1 MAMKGCLSVTKY
13 FLFVFNLFFFILG
26 GVLLC
31 FGLWILFD
39 RSSFAS
45 MIGSSTP
52 TLKIWSYV
60 FSGVGILTMLLGFL
74 GCLGSLKEIKC
85 LLGFYFAFLLLLFAA
100 QITVG
105 VLIYTQRSTINGA
118 VGKFVENIIKN
129 YDISTNQ
136 TEQQEGLDFA
146 QEQMSCCGWFTP
158 EDWMRNP
165 KISENSSVNLYPCSC
180 RNSSS
185 FLSNSNINGTANS
198 SDISIPLPEQRSGF
212 CIATARDNWP
222 VYKTGCM
229 NSIHAFITNNLIC
242 IIGVCIG
249 IALLEL
255 FVMTLSMCLCR
266 NLDQNY
272 NKLARYS

>member
-1 MAMKGCLSVTKY
+1 MGIKGCMSITKY
-13 FLFVFNLFFFILG
+13 FLFVFNLLFFILG

-45 MIGSSTP
+45 MLGSTTP
-52 TLKIWSYV
+52 TLKIWCYV

-100 QITVG
+100 QITIG
-105 VLIYTQRSTINGA
+105 VLVYTQRNNIKTSA
-118 VGKFVENIIKN
+118 GKYVEDLIKS
-129 YDISTNQ
+129 YGLYSNQ
-136 TEQQEGLDFA
+136 TDIEESWDFA
-146 QEQMSCCGWFTP
+146 QEKMKCCGWNAP
-158 EDWMRNP
+158 EDWLQNP
-165 KISENSSVNLYPCSC
+165 KISSNSSVSLYPCSC
-180 RNSSS
+180 RNITRDRSYA
-185 FLSNSNINGTANS
+185 FSNTSIES
-198 SDISIPLPEQRSGF
+198 SDSRSHF
-212 CIATARDNWP
+212 CQASSKDNWP
-222 VYKTGCM
+222 VYHTGCM
-229 NSIHAFITNNLIC
+229 NRIQTWLQNNIITVV
-242 IIGVCIG
+242 GVCIG
-249 IALLEL
+249 ISLLEL

>member
-1 MAMKGCLSVTKY
+1 MAIKGCMSVTKY
-13 FLFVFNLFFFILG
+13 FLFVFNLFFFLLG

-39 RSSFAS
+39 RSSFAA
-45 MIGSSTP
+45 MLGSTTP

-100 QITVG
+100 QVTIG
-105 VLIYTQRSTINGA
+105 VLVYTQRNNLRST
-118 VGKFVENIIKN
+118 VGKYVEDLIYN
-129 YDISTNQ
+129 YGMYSNQ
-136 TEQQEGLDFA
+136 TDMEENWDFA
-146 QEQMSCCGWFTP
+146 QEKMKCCGWVSP
-158 EDWMRNP
+158 DDWFNNP
-165 KISENSSVNLYPCSC
+165 NIKENSTSIYPCSC
-180 RNSSS
+180 RNTTIDLLGTNRSDNTSVN
-185 FLSNSNINGTANS
+185 NSEPRI
-198 SDISIPLPEQRSGF
+198 GF
-212 CIATARDNWP
+212 CPAVGSGPWP
-222 VYKTGCM
+222 VYQTGCM
-229 NSIHAFITNNLIC
+229 NRIQNWLINNIITIV
-242 IIGVCIG
+242 GVCVG

>member
-1 MAMKGCLSVTKY
+1 MKGCLSVTKY

-39 RSSFAS
+39 NSSFAS

-52 TLKIWSYV
+52 TLKIFSYV

-105 VLIYTQRSTINGA
+105 VLMYTQRSTLKVA
-118 VGKFVENIIKN
+118 VGKFVEDIIKN
-129 YDISTNQ
+129 YGIVTNQ
-136 TEQQEGLDFA
+136 TDIQESLDFA
-146 QEQMSCCGWFTP
+146 QEQMSCCGWAFP
-158 EDWMRNP
+158 EDWMKNP
-165 KISENSSVNLYPCSC
+165 KISENSSVSLYPCSC
-180 RNSSS
+180 RNASL
-185 FLSNSNINGTANS
+185 FLPNVNINGTANGT
-198 SDISIPLPEQRSGF
+198 DISEPISEHRSGF
-212 CIATARDNWP
+212 CTAAARDNWP

-229 NSIHAFITNNLIC
+229 NTIQTFITNNFIC

>member
-1 MAMKGCLSVTKY
+1 MAIKGCLSVTKY
-13 FLFVFNLFFFILG
+13 FLFVFNLFFFLLG

-45 MIGSSTP
+45 MIGSSSP
-52 TLKIWSYV
+52 TLKVWSYV
-60 FSGVGILTMLLGFL
+60 FCGVGILTMLLGFL

-105 VLIYTQRSTINGA
+105 VLAYTQRNSLKSTFGT
-118 VGKFVENIIKN
+118 FVEDIIKN
-129 YDISTNQ
+129 YGINANQ
-136 TEQQEGLDFA
+136 TDMEENWDFA
-146 QEQMSCCGWFTP
+146 QQQLECCGWYAP
-158 EDWMRNP
+158 EDWMKNQ
-165 KISENSSVNLYPCSC
+165 KISKNSSVTLYPCSC
-180 RNSSS
+180 RNTSA
-185 FLSNSNINGTANS
+185 FLGDASGSANFS
-198 SDISIPLPEQRSGF
+198 AVDTDPKSGF
-212 CIATARDNWP
+212 CTASTDKWP
-222 VYKTGCM
+222 VYEMGCM
-229 NSIHAFITNNLIC
+229 NTIQNFISDN
-242 IIGVCIG
+242 IITIVGVCIG

-272 NKLARYS
+272 NKLARFS

>member
-60 FSGVGILTMLLGFL
+60 LSGAGILTMILGFL

-85 LLGFYFAFLLLLFAA
+85 LLGFYFAFLLILFAG

-105 VLIYTQRSTINGA
+105 VLLYTQRSSLNVA
-118 VGKFVENIIKN
+118 VGKYVENIIKS
-129 YDISTNQ
+129 YGIVTNQ
-136 TEQQEGLDFA
+136 TELQEGLDFA

-158 EDWMRNP
+158 EDWMKNQ
-165 KISENSSVNLYPCSC
+165 KISQNSSVNLYPCSC
-180 RNSSS
+180 RNTSS
-185 FLSNSNINGTANS
+185 FRPNSVINGTANGT
-198 SDISIPLPEQRSGF
+198 DIFEPINEPRNGF
-212 CIATARDNWP
+212 CTATAKDNWP
-222 VYKTGCM
+222 VYQRGCM
-229 NSIHAFITNNLIC
+229 NSIQAFIINNLIC

>member
-1 MAMKGCLSVTKY
+1 MKGCLSVTKY

-39 RSSFAS
+39 NSSFAS
-45 MIGSSTP
+45 VIGSSTP
-52 TLKIWSYV
+52 TLKIFSYV

-105 VLIYTQRSTINGA
+105 VLMYTQRSSLKDA
-118 VGKFVENIIKN
+118 VGKFVEDIIKN
-129 YDISTNQ
+129 YGIVTNQ
-136 TEQQEGLDFA
+136 TDIQESLDFA
-146 QEQMSCCGWFTP
+146 QEQMSCCGWLVP
-158 EDWMRNP
+158 EDWKKNP
-165 KISENSSVNLYPCSC
+165 KISENSSVSLYPCSC
-180 RNSSS
+180 RNASL
-185 FLSNSNINGTANS
+185 FLPDFNINGTANGT
-198 SDISIPLPEQRSGF
+198 DISELISDHRSGF
-212 CIATARDNWP
+212 CTAMAKDNWP

-229 NSIHAFITNNLIC
+229 NIIQTFITNNFIC

>member
-39 RSSFAS
+39 RSSFAL

-60 FSGVGILTMLLGFL
+60 LSGVGILTMLLGFL

-105 VLIYTQRSTINGA
+105 VLIYTQRSSLNVA
-118 VGKFVENIIKN
+118 VGKYVENIIKN
-129 YDISTNQ
+129 YGILTNQ
-136 TEQQEGLDFA
+136 TELQESLDFA

-158 EDWMRNP
+158 EDWMKNQ
-165 KISENSSVNLYPCSC
+165 KISENTSVSLYPCSC
-180 RNSSS
+180 RNISS
-185 FLSNSNINGTANS
+185 FIPNTNINGTANGT
-198 SDISIPLPEQRSGF
+198 DISEPLLEHGSGF
-212 CIATARDNWP
+212 CTTTSRDNWP

-229 NSIHAFITNNLIC
+229 NSIQAFIINNFIC

>member
-26 GVLLC
+26 GILLC

-39 RSSFAS
+39 RSSFAT

-52 TLKIWSYV
+52 TLKVWSYV
-60 FSGVGILTMLLGFL
+60 LSGAGILTMLLGFL

-100 QITVG
+100 QITAG
-105 VLIYTQRSTINGA
+105 VLIYTQRSSLNAA
-118 VGKFVENIIKN
+118 VGKYVENIIKN
-129 YDISTNQ
+129 YGIVMNQ
-136 TEQQEGLDFA
+136 TELQEGLDFA
-146 QEQMSCCGWFTP
+146 QEQMSCCGWYTP
-158 EDWMRNP
+158 EDWMKNV
-165 KISENSSVNLYPCSC
+165 KIYENSSVNLYPCSC
-180 RNSSS
+180 RNTSS
-185 FLSNSNINGTANS
+185 FLPTSNINGTANGTDTS
-198 SDISIPLPEQRSGF
+198 EPIFEQRSGF
-212 CIATARDNWP
+212 CTAAARNNWP

-229 NSIHAFITNNLIC
+229 NSIQTFLMNNFIC

>member
-13 FLFVFNLFFFILG
+13 FLFVFNLFFFLLG

-39 RSSFAS
+39 RSSFAA
-45 MIGSSTP
+45 MIGASSP
-52 TLKIWSYV
+52 TLKVFSYV
-60 FSGVGILTMLLGFL
+60 FCGVGILTMLLGFL

-100 QITVG
+100 QITIG
-105 VLIYTQRSTINGA
+105 VLGYTQRNNLRTVAGTY
-118 VGKFVENIIKN
+118 VENIIRN
-129 YDISTNQ
+129 YGISTNQ
-136 TEQQEGLDFA
+136 TDMEESLDYAQQ
-146 QEQMSCCGWFTP
+146 QMECCGWYTP
-158 EDWMRNP
+158 FDWMKNQ
-165 KISENSSVNLYPCSC
+165 KIAENSSVSLYPCSC
-180 RNSSS
+180 RNSSGFFS
-185 FLSNSNINGTANS
+185 YTNS
-198 SDISIPLPEQRSGF
+198 SANFSQVDTWTQNGF
-212 CIATARDNWP
+212 CSTESRDKWP
-222 VYKTGCM
+222 VYQTGCM
-229 NSIHAFITNNLIC
+229 NSIQNFVVNNFIT

>member
-1 MAMKGCLSVTKY
+1 MAIKGCLSVTKY
-13 FLFVFNLFFFILG
+13 FLFVFNLFFFLLG

-45 MIGSSTP
+45 MIGAASP
-52 TLKIWSYV
+52 TLKVFSYV

-100 QITVG
+100 QITIG
-105 VLIYTQRSTINGA
+105 VLAYTQRNYLKTSFGTG
-118 VGKFVENIIKN
+118 VENIIRN
-129 YDISTNQ
+129 YGISRNETDMEE
-136 TEQQEGLDFA
+136 TLDFA
-146 QEQMSCCGWFTP
+146 QQQMECCGWYTP
-158 EDWMRNP
+158 LDWMKNQR
-165 KISENSSVNLYPCSC
+165 ISENSSVNLYPCSC
-180 RNSSS
+180 RNSSG
-185 FLSNSNINGTANS
+185 FIDYGNS
-198 SDISIPLPEQRSGF
+198 SSNVSEVDVEPKNGF
-212 CIATARDNWP
+212 CTTASRDRWP
-222 VYKTGCM
+222 VYQTGCM
-229 NSIHAFITNNLIC
+229 NSIQNIIINNIITIV
-242 IIGVCIG
+242 GVCIG

-255 FVMTLSMCLCR
+255 FFMTLSMCLCR

>member
-39 RSSFAS
+39 RSSFAT

-52 TLKIWSYV
+52 TLKIFSYV
-60 FSGVGILTMLLGFL
+60 LSGVGILTMLLGFL

-105 VLIYTQRSTINGA
+105 VLVYTQRSSVNFA
-118 VGKFVENIIKN
+118 VGKYVENIIKN
-129 YDISTNQ
+129 YEIVTNE
-136 TEQQEGLDFA
+136 TDLQEGLDFA
-146 QEQMSCCGWFTP
+146 QEQMSCCGWFAP
-158 EDWMRNP
+158 EDWMKNQ
-165 KISENSSVNLYPCSC
+165 KIYENSSLNLYPCSC
-180 RNSSS
+180 RNISS
-185 FLSNSNINGTANS
+185 FFPNPTINGTVNAT
-198 SDISIPLPEQRSGF
+198 DISLPEHSRGF
-212 CIATARDNWP
+212 CTATSRNNWP
-222 VYKTGCM
+222 VYK
-229 NSIHAFITNNLIC
+229 I
-242 IIGVCIG
+242 
-249 IALLEL
+249 L

>member
-1 MAMKGCLSVTKY
+1 MAMKGCLSITKY

-26 GVLLC
+26 GLLLC

-39 RSSFAS
+39 RSSFAA

-52 TLKIWSYV
+52 TLKVWSYV

-74 GCLGSLKEIKC
+74 GCLGSLKEVKC
-85 LLGFYFAFLLLLFAA
+85 LLGFYFAFLLLLFAT

-105 VLIYTQRSTINGA
+105 VLAYTQRNTLKNTMGE
-118 VGKFVENIIKN
+118 FVKDIIKN
-129 YDISTNQ
+129 YGIHKNQ
-136 TEQQEGLDFA
+136 TDMEENWDFT
-146 QEQMSCCGWFTP
+146 QEQIGCCGWYAP
-158 EDWMRNP
+158 EDWLKNQM
-165 KISENSSVNLYPCSC
+165 IYENSSVKLYPCSC
-180 RNSSS
+180 RN
-185 FLSNSNINGTANS
+185 LSAFFHYTNINDTDNVTESFEAHG
-198 SDISIPLPEQRSGF
+198 GF
-212 CIATARDNWP
+212 CTAKDGEKWP
-222 VYKTGCM
+222 VYQIGCM
-229 NSIHAFITNNLIC
+229 NSIQSFIINNIIC
-242 IIGVCIG
+242 IVGVCIG

>member
-26 GVLLC
+26 GLMLC

-45 MIGSSTP
+45 LIIGSSSP
-52 TLKIWSYV
+52 TLKFWSYV
-60 FSGVGILTMLLGFL
+60 FSGTGILTMLLGFL

-85 LLGFYFAFLLLLFAA
+85 LLGFYFAFLLLLFAT
-100 QITVG
+100 QITLG
-105 VLIYTQRSTINGA
+105 VLAYTQRNTLKNT
-118 VGKFVENIIKN
+118 VGEYVRHIIKN
-129 YDISTNQ
+129 YGNHTKQ
-136 TEQQEGLDFA
+136 TDMEENLDFT
-146 QEQMSCCGWFTP
+146 QEQVECCGWYAP
-158 EDWMRNP
+158 EDWLNNQ
-165 KISENSSVNLYPCSC
+165 KINENSSVSLYPCSC
-180 RNSSS
+180 RNVSATR
-185 FLSNSNINGTANS
+185 NNIANVTE
-198 SDISIPLPEQRSGF
+198 IYEARSGF
-212 CIATARDNWP
+212 CTTKAGEKWP
-222 VYKTGCM
+222 VYQTGCM
-229 NSIHAFITNNLIC
+229 NSIQNFILNNSIC
-242 IIGVCIG
+242 IVGVCIG

>member
-60 FSGVGILTMLLGFL
+60 LSGVGILTMLLGFL

-85 LLGFYFAFLLLLFAA
+85 LLGFLNL
-100 QITVG
+100 
-105 VLIYTQRSTINGA
+105 A
-118 VGKFVENIIKN
+118 VGKYVENIIKN
-129 YDISTNQ
+129 YGIFTNQ
-136 TEQQEGLDFA
+136 TELQEGLDFA
-146 QEQMSCCGWFTP
+146 QEQMSCCGWFAP
-158 EDWMRNP
+158 EDWMKNL
-165 KISENSSVNLYPCSC
+165 KIHENSSVNLYPCSC
-180 RNSSS
+180 RNTSY
-185 FLSNSNINGTANS
+185 FLPYPNINGTANDT
-198 SDISIPLPEQRSGF
+198 DISEALPEHRSGF
-212 CIATARDNWP
+212 CTAPARDNWP

-229 NSIHAFITNNLIC
+229 NSIQTFIINNLIC